1 VPPLWPCYFQL
12 THERRQLLQGNPRRL
27 LPSKGGRLTAEGVLV
42 KQQALQRQSTQ
53 AAHLM
58 SVVRDRALRADAG
71 VPGGATA
78 RAPSSGPAGL
88 PGSWLVQ
95 GHLACHTPQP
105 GHTQL
110 QGWQQRRSHRLTGY
124 FRKAALVYAPIGA
137 IHSQAAA
144 RAAHAFDVRQFW
156 LMRLHAGECRQ
167 ALKRAGLAV
176 ACTDNY
182 VDTTKRPD
190 APVHGRQ
197 AATHASLCALVTAL
211 PARRLG
217 GLDRQPAA
225 GQWRPLQR
233 DGGARAAL
241 PDHRA
246 AAGLGGADPAHVLRA
261 LRPQLPPAQCARA
274 GHAPALERRSGSSV
288 FVTLFPSCTSAPA
301 CCVDSPVRQPT

>member
-1 VPPLWPCYFQL
+1 MRAAHSACARRRRRRTCGWRRRGTRPPAARGPARPCRSTPTL
-12 THERRQLLQGNPRRL
+12 TPGPQSCMRKRVDT
-27 LPSKGGRLTAEGVLV
+27 GGPHHRATTCGASALGASTTAR
-42 KQQALQRQSTQ
+42 QALRVIATQ
-53 AAHLM
+53 CKLM
-58 SVVRDRALRADAG
+58 CCKYELG
-71 VPGGATA
+71 
-78 RAPSSGPAGL
+78 
-88 PGSWLVQ
+88 W
-95 GHLACHTPQP
+95 QP